1 MNTIVDKA
9 VVLRRTNYGEAD
21 RIVSF
26 LTENN
31 GKITCL
37 AKGVRKQKSKMAGG
51 IEPYCQVEITFIKGR
66 GGMSTLT
73 SSKII
78 SHYGNFMT
86 NYARLELAQN
96 IIRTID
102 RQTEESSESEYFILA
117 VNALEQVNTNIDDK
131 VLELWWLEKYL
142 DTAGSGLNV
151 SSQTNGQKLLE
162 DKQYLFDLD
171 GGGFFAHPEGVFSP
185 NHIKFLKLACYN
197 TPDKLVKVNEASK
210 LSEDLLPSIRSF
222 IKLHTH

>member
-66 GGMSTLT
+66 GGMATLT
-73 SSKII
+73 SS
-78 SHYGNFMT
+78 
-86 NYARLELAQN
+86 
-96 IIRTID
+96 
-102 RQTEESSESEYFILA
+102 
-117 VNALEQVNTNIDDK
+117 
-131 VLELWWLEKYL
+131 
-142 DTAGSGLNV
+142 
-151 SSQTNGQKLLE
+151 
-162 DKQYLFDLD
+162 
-171 GGGFFAHPEGVFSP
+171 
-185 NHIKFLKLACYN
+185 
-197 TPDKLVKVNEASK
+197 
-210 LSEDLLPSIRSF
+210 
-222 IKLHTH
+222 

>member
-66 GGMSTLT
+66 GGMATLT
-73 SSKII
+73 SSKIVT
-78 SHYGNFMT
+78 HYGNFMT

-96 IIRTID
+96 IIKTID
-102 RQTEESSESEYFILA
+102 RQTEDSSEPEYFILT
-117 VNALEQVNTNIDDK
+117 VDALEQVNSSIDDRI
-131 VLELWWLEKYL
+131 LELWWLAKYL
-142 DTAGSGLNV
+142 STAGSGLNT
-151 SSQTNGQKLLE
+151 SSQTNGQKLQE
-162 DKQYLFDLD
+162 NKVYLFDLD
-171 GGGFFAHPEGVFSP
+171 SGGFFAHPEGVFSP
-185 NHIKFLKLACYN
+185 NHIKYLKLACYN
-197 TPDKLVKVNEASK
+197 TPDKLLKVTNATD
-210 LSEDLLPSIRSF
+210 LSNDLLPSIRSF
-222 IKLHTH
+222 IKLHTN